1 MSKIH
6 IVVPDPHAAPG
17 ENNQRAEWLG
27 GLITDVKPD
36 TVIVLGD
43 TADMP
48 SLSSYDRGTKAF
60 QGRSYAQDIATHGDF
75 QERLWN
81 TVRRSKRKL
90 PRRVT
95 LIGNHEQRIARAIN
109 VQPELEG
116 TISYRDLDLYRWY
129 DEVVDYVGSTPGTI
143 DIDGI
148 TYAHYL
154 ISGVSCRPISSEHQ
168 AHTILQKQ
176 FKSSTVGHNH
186 TFDFCV
192 KTTGDRR
199 KIYGL
204 CAGVFQEHE
213 PSFAGDANR
222 LWWRGVIIKRFV
234 EDGRYDLEQ
243 VSLSRLKKE
252 YGGGR

>member
-6 IVVPDPHAAPG
+6 LVVPDPHAVPG
-17 ENNQRAEWLG
+17 VSNERAEWLG
-27 GLITDVKPD
+27 RLINDVKPD
-36 TVIVLGD
+36 TVVVLGD

-48 SLSSYDRGTKAF
+48 SLCSYDKGTRSF
-60 QGRSYAQDIATHGDF
+60 QGRSYAQDIAAHGDF
-75 QERLWN
+75 QERLWD

-95 LIGNHEQRIARAIN
+95 LIGNHEQRIARAIDL
-109 VQPELEG
+109 QPELEG
-116 TISYRDLDLYRWY
+116 TISYRDLALERWY
-129 DEVVDYVGSTPGTI
+129 DDIVDYVGSTPGTI
-143 DIDGI
+143 DVDGI

-154 ISGVSCRPISSEHQ
+154 ISGVSGRPISSEHQ

-176 FKSSTVGHNH
+176 FKSSTVGHLH

-213 PSFAGDANR
+213 PNFAGDANR
-222 LWWRGVIIKRFV
+222 LWWRGVLIKRGV
-234 EDGRYDLEQ
+234 SNGMYDLEQ
-243 VSLSRLKKE
+243 VSLERLKRE
-252 YGGGR
+252 YKG